1 MQGNSEILCFRPAF
15 FPYIFCTN
23 VNDPSKIKDIR
34 RERKYVKFPK
44 KAVVPDQLVQCKIG
58 WIPFFFFLRGAS
70 PHDAPMPGK
79 TAGPEAR
86 WSPSVWHDCLVAVEY
101 SQGQIKWRKM
111 RLGSLQSLPFVIIGN
126 CLLVLIGSF
135 GCISRVK
142 QRMDITGHAGP
153 SSGRQGRFLPGIS
166 RSTERPAIIS
176 TEHRRRGCVP
186 TDRRGMMAGTL
197 RGAAR
202 CTHFVL
208 GQDVS
213 HLLLA

>member
-1 MQGNSEILCFRPAF
+1 M
-15 FPYIFCTN
+15 
-23 VNDPSKIKDIR
+23 
-34 RERKYVKFPK
+34 
-44 KAVVPDQLVQCKIG
+44 QCKIG
-58 WIPFFFFLRGAS
+58 WIPFFVFGHRLMMPSCQAKQLTRKSESLRS
-70 PHDAPMPGK
+70 
-79 TAGPEAR
+79 
-86 WSPSVWHDCLVAVEY
+86 
-101 SQGQIKWRKM
+101 QIKWRKM
-111 RLGSLQSLPFVIIGN
+111 RLGSFQSLPFVIIGN

-176 TEHRRRGCVP
+176 TEHRGRGSIPTYRRGV
-186 TDRRGMMAGTL
+186 MAGAF
-197 RGAAR
+197 RGTAR
-202 CTHFVL
+202 CTHLVL